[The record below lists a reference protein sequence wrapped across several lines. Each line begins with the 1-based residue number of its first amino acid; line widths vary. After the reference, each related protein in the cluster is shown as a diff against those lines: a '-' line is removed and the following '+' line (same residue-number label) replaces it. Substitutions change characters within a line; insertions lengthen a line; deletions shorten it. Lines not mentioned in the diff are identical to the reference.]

1 MWFEFNWSFF
11 QVGFF
16 PFFFSALPHPRLIS
30 RRYSWTFQLGKE
42 EFLNI
47 KDNGRKQEVAGRG

>member
-1 MWFEFNWSFF
+1 M
-11 QVGFF
+11 GFF
-16 PFFFSALPHPRLIS
+16 PLFFSALPHRHLIS

-47 KDNGRKQEVAGRG
+47 KDNGRKQEVGGRWIDRLQQM